1 MKSNS
6 SAIAPEI
13 TVISTSGF
21 GSISR
26 AGVIWGSLGVLA
38 FSFTLPLTR
47 IAVGTFDPLF
57 VAAGRAVVAAVL
69 AAIVLLAARSARPS
83 AQQWGRL
90 VIVSLGVV
98 AGFPLLTSFALQDAP
113 ASHGAVVV
121 GLLPATTAV
130 VAVIRGKER
139 PGRRFWMAAS
149 AGVICVLAFVGT
161 STGGLDGFHLSDLF
175 LIGAIVL
182 AAIGYAEGGLLSRE
196 IGSWQTICWALVLAL
211 PVMVPLTLVSMAAMA
226 RQAGTGFWPSA
237 GADVWA
243 SFAYLGVISMFLGFF
258 AWYRGLAIGPM
269 AQVSQIQ
276 LGQPVLTIAWS
287 VLLLGE
293 TITWPTVIAAVAVV
307 ACAAIAVRS
316 RVGTHKPRIRRSPA
330 STSPH

>member
-1 MKSNS
+1 
-6 SAIAPEI
+6 
-13 TVISTSGF
+13 
-21 GSISR
+21 
-26 AGVIWGSLGVLA
+26 VIWGSLGVLA

-47 IAVGTFDPLF
+47 VAVADLDPLF
-57 VAAGRAVVAAVL
+57 IATGRAVVASVL
-69 AAIVLLAARSARPS
+69 AAIVLIVTRTALPS
-83 AQQWGRL
+83 RQQWARL
-90 VIVSLGVV
+90 AIVSIGVV
-98 AGFPLLTSFALQDAP
+98 AGFPLLTSFALREAP

-130 VAVIRGKER
+130 FAVLRAKER
-139 PGRRFWMAAS
+139 PGRRFWIATL
-149 AGVICVLAFVGT
+149 AGVVCVLAFVAT
-161 STGGLDGFHLSDLF
+161 SNGGLDGFHQSDVL

-182 AAIGYAEGGLLSRE
+182 VAIGYAEGGLLSRE
-196 IGSWQTICWALVLAL
+196 IGSWQTICWALLLAL
-211 PVMVPLTLVSMAAMA
+211 PVTVPLALVSLSAMA
-226 RQAGTGFWPSA
+226 ERSGDGWAPDASA
-237 GADVWA
+237 GAWA

-293 TITWPTVIAAVAVV
+293 TVGWLTGVAAVAVV

-316 RVGTHKPRIRRSPA
+316 RVSRGAPGAGGAGGARTPKGHVMSQTPR
-330 STSPH
+330 